1 MEFKNTAEV
10 LHAQAREIT
19 NMIAQLETSDKIPAI
34 EIDLLLEKLR
44 NIYDLVKDMQTSLS
58 LTENSQKSEIQTQRV
73 EKELSP
79 EPEDIE
85 KSSGENTKESIASAR
100 KPIEKE
106 RAGEKSDESEK
117 PEKNSF
123 VSDRF
128 KSSKPTL
135 NEEIAGKSKKKDISS
150 QLQSSPISSISGAIG
165 LNEKFELINELFE
178 GDKDTFE
185 STLQVLNMAGS
196 FVEAYNYLDKNFNWD
211 MDNAYVQRILE
222 LIRRKLIVRRNE
234 Q

>member
-1 MEFKNTAEV
+1 M
-10 LHAQAREIT
+10 
-19 NMIAQLETSDKIPAI
+19 
-34 EIDLLLEKLR
+34 
-44 NIYDLVKDMQTSLS
+44 
-58 LTENSQKSEIQTQRV
+58 
-73 EKELSP
+73 
-79 EPEDIE
+79 
-85 KSSGENTKESIASAR
+85 
-100 KPIEKE
+100 
-106 RAGEKSDESEK
+106 
-117 PEKNSF
+117 
-123 VSDRF
+123 
-128 KSSKPTL
+128 